1 MLLGEFKT
9 MFCSQSS
16 GKHSLRCLY
25 QLDAVK
31 RILPHSCS
39 TFYLFIYSVLKSVFL
54 PSLAV
59 VKVILKLRIHPETS
73 RFLQS
78 RLWVSWRVCNVG
90 CTEKERVTWKCF
102 SGAHPADLQPWCDS
116 SCSTWLGK
124 CSVFIS
130 SSFKSVFP
138 FWKRHPMID
147 MSMYFCIWETKRL
160 VYWVYISAFEKECLS
175 WLHNLK
181 MLKR

>member
-39 TFYLFIYSVLKSVFL
+39 TFYLFVYSVLKSVFL

-59 VKVILKLRIHPETS
+59 VKVVLKLRIHPETS

-90 CTEKERVTWKCF
+90 CTEKERVTWKCLPG
-102 SGAHPADLQPWCDS
+102 SHPDDLQPWCDS

-124 CSVFIS
+124 CSVLIS
-130 SSFKSVFP
+130 SSL
-138 FWKRHPMID
+138 IA

-160 VYWVYISAFEKECLS
+160 VYWVYISAFEKKCLN